1 MKSIHKILG
10 VLALM
15 CGMTTSCS
23 DFLDTD
29 YLFKE
34 RLELEDVFTDRQ
46 RSNEWLAA
54 AYTHLGSGYMQDVCG
69 HVYQPF
75 NFCDDMCYNNSSYS
89 AWRNGRYNESGWNNN
104 SSNVWTK
111 CYQGIRQAQI
121 FIQNID
127 INEALTATER
137 EDMKAQAHFLVG
149 YYYWYMLRMFG
160 PIPLVK
166 EPIDYMKSYDE
177 VAQARNT
184 YEECAD
190 YISEQML
197 LAAAGLPLKRN
208 YEDIARP
215 TRGAALAVR
224 AKALL
229 YAASP
234 LMNGGAPKDYADQM
248 TDKEGRRLLSE
259 NYDEEKWAK
268 AAAAARD
275 VMELNHYSLNVV
287 YRRIQSADPIAY
299 PLTNTPPYDEQ
310 FSDKEWPDGWSNID
324 PFESYRSLFDGQVKA
339 TENPELIFTH
349 GQNQSDDNIVKL
361 VLNQMP
367 AVEAYGLNMNSMTLK
382 QMDAYYMADGT
393 DAPGKDLEIGRNTDG
408 TERAKGYMSDDVRDN
423 YQYCNIGDGVSL
435 QFADREPRFYATV
448 GFNGSYWHML
458 NYLVDNDEKP
468 NQQVWYYSGTKDGYT
483 ASSNW
488 PNTGIGIKKFV
499 SPDDI
504 TDGNQ
509 WNQGTSRVKEKA
521 DIVIRYADILLMY
534 AEALNELTTSYQ
546 IPSWDGATTY
556 TVGRD
561 VAEMK
566 RGIQP
571 VRIRAGLHD
580 YTAEEYASQ
589 DILRTKIKR
598 ERQIEFFAENQRY
611 FDLRRWMDA
620 PKEEALP
627 VYGYN
632 MMLSKN
638 KRDEFHRP
646 IMLQE
651 FVCSFSDK
659 MWFWPINHTELKR
672 NVKLTQNPGWTY
684 PE

>member
-1 MKSIHKILG
+1 MKKILNTII
-10 VLALM
+10 LTALFF
-15 CGMTTSCS
+15 GFTACS
-23 DFLDTD
+23 DYLDTD

-34 RLELEDVFTDRQ
+34 RQEIDDIFTNRDYTHQ
-46 RSNEWLAA
+46 WLAN
-54 AYTHLGSGYMQDVCG
+54 AYAPLATNYLQDVCG
-69 HVYQPF
+69 HTYQPF
-75 NFCDDMCYNNSSYS
+75 NFCDDMCYNNSGYS
-89 AWRNGRYNESGWNNN
+89 TWRNGNYSESGWNSN
-104 SSNVWTK
+104 SSNVWTS
-111 CYQGIRQAQI
+111 CYKGIRQAQI

-127 INEALTATER
+127 MNTEFNDEER
-137 EDMKAQAHFLVG
+137 ADLKAQAHFLVG

-160 PIPLVK
+160 PVPLVK
-166 EPIDYMKSYDE
+166 EPIDYMESYDE
-177 VAQARNT
+177 VALGRST
-184 YEECAD
+184 YEECAE
-190 YISEQML
+190 YISEEML
-197 LAAAGLPLKRN
+197 LAAKDLPLKRN
-208 YEDIARP
+208 YEDITRP
-215 TRGAALAVR
+215 TRGAALTVR

-234 LMNGGAPKDYADQM
+234 LMNGKAPAEYAAQM
-248 TDKEGRRLLSE
+248 VDNEGRRLLSE
-259 NYDEEKWAK
+259 NYDEGKWAK

-275 VMELNHYSLNVV
+275 VMGLGRYSLYVA
-287 YRRIQSADPIAY
+287 YSRIQTSDPIAY
-299 PLTNTPPYDEQ
+299 PLTITPPYDEQ
-310 FSDKEWPDGWSNID
+310 FSDKDWPEGWQNID
-324 PFESYRSLFDGQVKA
+324 PFESYRSIFDGQIKA

-349 GQNQSDDNIVKL
+349 GQNQGDDNIVKM

-367 AVEAYGLNMNSMTLK
+367 LVEAHGLNMNSMTVK

-393 DAPGKDLEIGRNTDG
+393 DAPGKDLEIGRNADG
-408 TERAKGYMSDDVRDN
+408 TQRLTGYMSDDVRDD
-423 YQYCNIGDGVSL
+423 YPYSNIGDGVSL
-435 QFADREPRFYATV
+435 QFADREPRFYASV

-458 NYLVDNDEKP
+458 NYLTDNDEMP

-499 SPDDI
+499 NPADI

-509 WNQGTSRVKEKA
+509 WYQGTDRVEKKA
-521 DIVIRYADILLMY
+521 DMVLRYADVLLMY
-534 AEALNELTTSYQ
+534 AEALNELTGTYQ
-546 IPSWDGATTY
+546 IASWDGSQTY
-556 TVGRD
+556 TVSRD
-561 VAEMK
+561 VNEMK

-580 YTAEEYASQ
+580 YSDAVYADQSAFREK
-589 DILRTKIKR
+589 LKR

-620 PKEEALP
+620 PTEEAIP
-627 VYGYN
+627 VYGFN
-632 MMLSKN
+632 MLLSKAR
-638 KRDEFHRP
+638 RDEFHKP

-672 NVKLTQNPGWTY
+672 NSKLTQNPGWTL